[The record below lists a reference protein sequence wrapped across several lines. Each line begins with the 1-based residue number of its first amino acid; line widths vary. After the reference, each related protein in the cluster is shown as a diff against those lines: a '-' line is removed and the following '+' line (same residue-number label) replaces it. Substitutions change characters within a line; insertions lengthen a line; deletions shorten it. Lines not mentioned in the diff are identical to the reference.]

1 MHMLNFELVVIEIF
15 CHRNKIM
22 KADLQLVNIIK
33 LQSIAMRK
41 MTQRFF
47 FMIASSIATLC
58 CVTSRLSKST
68 IFDCIS
74 AVVFQLLFTIV
85 AKILHVFLELIDAHL
100 CGKIKSQ
107 ANFILEISV
116 E

>member
-1 MHMLNFELVVIEIF
+1 
-15 CHRNKIM
+15 
-22 KADLQLVNIIK
+22 
-33 LQSIAMRK
+33 
-41 MTQRFF
+41 
-47 FMIASSIATLC
+47 MIASSIATLC

-68 IFDCIS
+68 IFDRIS

-85 AKILHVFLELIDAHL
+85 VKILHVSLELIDAHL
-100 CGKIKSQ
+100 RSTIKSQ

>member
-47 FMIASSIATLC
+47 L
-58 CVTSRLSKST
+58 
-68 IFDCIS
+68 
-74 AVVFQLLFTIV
+74 
-85 AKILHVFLELIDAHL
+85 
-100 CGKIKSQ
+100 
-107 ANFILEISV
+107 
-116 E
+116 